1 MRSAAAAVAVIVLG
15 VPLTILLLLEP
26 ASNCG
31 STSSP
36 VSAPAPGTQTAG
48 QVVRYLESQGFA
60 VEISAN
66 PGWRPAEA
74 IDHARVLIA
83 RLLEDPADTAA

>member
-1 MRSAAAAVAVIVLG
+1 VRLSAHATVVAGLVISL
-15 VPLTILLLLEP
+15 
-26 ASNCG
+26 A
-31 STSSP
+31 
-36 VSAPAPGTQTAG
+36 
-48 QVVRYLESQGFA
+48 QGFA

-83 RLLEDPADTAA
+83 QLLQDPADTAA